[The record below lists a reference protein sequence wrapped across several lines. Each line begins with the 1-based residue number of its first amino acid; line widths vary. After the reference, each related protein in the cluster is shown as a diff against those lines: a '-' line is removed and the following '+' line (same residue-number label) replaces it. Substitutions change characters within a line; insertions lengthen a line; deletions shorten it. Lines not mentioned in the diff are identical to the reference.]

1 MTLLSNSFPT
11 YSAKGNREDLT
22 DVIYD
27 ISPTETPVLSMLPRV
42 KATAVKHEWQTDAL
56 AAAAANQQLEGD
68 AVGADAATAT
78 TRLDNICQIS
88 YKVPSVTATQEAVS
102 KAGRKSE
109 MAHQVQKRTKEIK
122 RDMENDI
129 TANVAKVTGG
139 ATTARKCAGLQT
151 WILTNTSTSSSTP
164 ATGDG
169 TDAHTDG
176 TTRVFTEDLLLAAM
190 QTAFTSGAT
199 PNMGVT
205 GAFNLEKAAGF
216 TGGATR
222 QVDSLKGKISG
233 YVDVYKTPWGQEI
246 KLIADRF
253 SPSDVMYVI
262 DPEFAAVA
270 YLRPF
275 RMKPLPVTAD
285 AMSKLLVVEYTLEM
299 RNQKAHAGVYD
310 LTTS

>member
-1 MTLLSNSFPT
+1 MALLTNSFPT
-11 YSAKGNREDLT
+11 YSAIGNREDLT

-27 ISPTETPVLSMLPRV
+27 ISPMETPVMSALPRV
-42 KATAVKHEWQTDAL
+42 KAKAVNHEWQTDAL
-56 AAAAANQQLEGD
+56 QAAATNAQLEGD
-68 AVGADAATAT
+68 SVSAGASTAT
-78 TRLDNICQIS
+78 TRRGNICQIS

-109 MAHQVQKRTKEIK
+109 MAYQVQKRTRELK
-122 RDMENDI
+122 RDMEFDI
-129 TANVAKVTGG
+129 TANNAKVSGG
-139 ATTARKCAGLQT
+139 STTARELAGLQA
-151 WILTNTSTSSSTP
+151 WIVTNTSTSSSTP

-176 TTRVFTEDLLLAAM
+176 TSRVFTESLLLAAM
-190 QTAFTSGAT
+190 QTAFTSGAV
-199 PNMGVT
+199 PSMGVT
-205 GAFNLEKAAGF
+205 GAFNLQKAAGF
-216 TGGATR
+216 TGGATK
-222 QVDSLKGKISG
+222 QVDSLKSKISG

-253 SPSDVMYVI
+253 SQADVFYVL
-262 DPEFAAVA
+262 DPEYAALA

-275 RMKPLPVTAD
+275 QVKPLPVTAD

-299 RNQKAHAGVYD
+299 RNQAAHAGVYD